1 MSQPTP
7 SQAPSDVLVLDGDC
21 GLCTHLALFL
31 RPRLLQRG
39 ALDFVGQ
46 ASPRGA
52 ELLGTLPERQ
62 QQMDTVVLLRGG
74 RSFVRSA
81 AIVRLG
87 WYLRWHFRVL
97 AALLWCVPLP
107 LRDLGYRLVAHYR
120 KRLWAPPDTCA
131 F

>member
-1 MSQPTP
+1 MTQPSATD
-7 SQAPSDVLVLDGDC
+7 APSDVLILDSDC

-31 RPRLLQRG
+31 RPRLLQRE
-39 ALDFVGQ
+39 ALAFVGQ
-46 ASPRGA
+46 SSSIGV
-52 ELLGTLPERQ
+52 ELLAKLPARQ
-62 QQMDTVVLLRGG
+62 QQMDTVVLLRDG

-107 LRDLGYRLVAHYR
+107 L
-120 KRLWAPPDTCA
+120 
-131 F
+131 

>member
-1 MSQPTP
+1 MTQ
-7 SQAPSDVLVLDGDC
+7 QAPSDAASDVLILDGDC

-31 RPRLLQRG
+31 RPRLVQRD

-52 ELLGTLPERQ
+52 ALLADLPVRQ

-74 RSFVRSA
+74 RSLVRSA

-87 WYLRWHFRVL
+87 WYLGWHFRVL

-120 KRLWAPPDTCA
+120 KRLWAPPETCA